1 MSGVLSI
8 LNGAERSLFQLGFEI
23 SPVIL
28 SGGIAANFGGMLPII
43 ALTETANFVDNL
55 ISGSGLSLDQFLC
68 HWRPMPGWEMIS
80 SEIGEYPFANQTV
93 AANAMIRNATNMSFT
108 MDCPV
113 KESGGY
119 LTKLITFTALQTTLL
134 AHEALGGM
142 YILASPTAIVPN
154 CVLLRMFDAGNQESK
169 QVQTRWQF
177 DFRKPL
183 LTAEDAANAQN
194 ALMTQLSGGGAVTS
208 NQSWTGVATALKD
221 VTGGNAFGLVSGA
234 ANLIG
239 TSVSSIGSEIDSLTG
254 GSFFSGLGNL
264 L

>member
-1 MSGVLSI
+1 MSGVGTIINS
-8 LNGAERSLFQLGFEI
+8 AERQLFQLGFEI

-28 SGGIAANFGGMLPII
+28 SGGVTAAMGGMLPII
-43 ALTETANFVDNL
+43 ALTETANFVNSL
-55 ISGSGLSLDQFLC
+55 LGGSSLSLDQFLC
-68 HWRPMPGWEMIS
+68 HWKPMPGWEMIS
-80 SEIGEYPFANQTV
+80 YEIGEYPFANQTV
-93 AANAMIRNATNMSFT
+93 AANAMIKNATNMSFT

-113 KESGGY
+113 KDSGGY
-119 LTKLITFTALQTTLL
+119 LTKLITFTALQATLL
-134 AHEALGGM
+134 AHAALGGT

-154 CVLLRMFDAGNQESK
+154 CVLLRMSDQGNQESK

-183 LTAEDAANAQN
+183 LTINDAQNAQN
-194 ALMTQLSGGGAVTS
+194 ALMSQISGGGAVTS
-208 NQSWTGVATALKD
+208 NQTWTGIQTALSD

-234 ANLIG
+234 ANLLG
-239 TSVSSIGSEIDSLTG
+239 TSISSLGSEIDSLTG